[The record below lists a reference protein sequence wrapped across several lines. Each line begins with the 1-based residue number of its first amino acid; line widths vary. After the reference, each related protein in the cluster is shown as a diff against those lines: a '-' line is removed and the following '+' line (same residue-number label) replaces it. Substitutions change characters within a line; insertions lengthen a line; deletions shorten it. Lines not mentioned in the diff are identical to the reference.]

1 VGAAMTLVIRRG
13 TPGKVML
20 AQTYTPGDRYY
31 NGTSLL
37 LHGNG
42 SNGST
47 SIIDSS
53 PNPKIVT
60 AVGNAQIS
68 TAQSK
73 FGGSSIAFDGNEDYL
88 DIGINSAFGYGLNNF
103 TIEFWLYR
111 NFSNGIQLL
120 LDCRTGAATRVAP
133 TLYILSNS
141 IFYYTNGNNVITGG
155 NVPLAQW
162 VHVALCRSSSSTKL
176 YLNGVQTGSTYAD
189 TNNYIISSV
198 RVGGGND
205 GATSAYSLTGYIDDL
220 RLTGENIARYTAN
233 FTPPT
238 AAFTDGYY

>member
-1 VGAAMTLVIRRG
+1 MGGLSVSDPYFASV
-13 TPGKVML
+13 
-20 AQTYTPGDRYY
+20 
-31 NGTSLL
+31 SLL
-37 LHGNG
+37 LHGDG
-42 SNGST
+42 ANGST
-47 SIIDSS
+47 TITDSS
-53 PNPKIVT
+53 PSPKTVT
-60 AVGNAQIS
+60 AVGNANIS

-73 FGGSSIAFDGNEDYL
+73 SGGSSIAFGGNEDYL
-88 DIGINSAFGYGLNNF
+88 DIGSNSAFGYGLNDF

-120 LDCRTGAATRVAP
+120 LDYRTGAATRVAP
-133 TLYILSNS
+133 TLYILNNL

-189 TNNYIISSV
+189 TNNYVTSSV

-205 GATSAYSLTGYIDDL
+205 GSASAYSLWGYIDDL
-220 RLTGENIARYTAN
+220 RLTGQNIARYTAN
-233 FTPPT
+233 FAPPP
-238 AAFTDGYY
+238 APFPDS

>member
-1 VGAAMTLVIRRG
+1 MTTLSLRDLGFVGGLGGADSDPYFANV
-13 TPGKVML
+13 
-20 AQTYTPGDRYY
+20 
-31 NGTSLL
+31 SLL
-37 LHGNG
+37 LHGDG
-42 SNGST
+42 ANGST
-47 SIIDSS
+47 TITDSS
-53 PNPKIVT
+53 PSPKTVT

-73 FGGSSIAFDGNEDYL
+73 SGGSSIAFDGNEDYL
-88 DIGINSAFGYGLNNF
+88 DIASNSAFGYGLNDF

-120 LDCRTGAATRVAP
+120 LDYRTGAATRVAP

-176 YLNGVQTGSTYAD
+176 YLDGVQTGSTYAD
-189 TNNYIISSV
+189 TNNYITSSV

-205 GATSAYSLTGYIDDL
+205 GATSAYSLWGYIDDL

-233 FTPPT
+233 FTPPP
-238 AAFTDGYY
+238 APFPDS